1 MRGRKE
7 ILYKYMCRNLHKI
20 FLILV
25 CPIAFLLMPL
35 SLFSQRGG
43 EVGVLAGGSYYMG
56 DINLYKHFYTP
67 HLGAGVFGKYHFN
80 SRYVLRVSGLY
91 TELSAADADF
101 NNEFQLLRNSD
112 FESMLIELSMQ
123 FEVHFLPYELC
134 EMKRRSFTPYLQSG
148 LAVYFAGSSQQVFGL
163 AIPIGFGIKKNINS
177 RLVIGA
183 EWSFR
188 RTFSDYLDNLSG
200 EDLDVYDPNYGV
212 PLTETNMFKQT
223 GFLYNK
229 DWYSMANITL
239 SYTFKLGGL
248 GCPAYYIY

>member
-1 MRGRKE
+1 MK
-7 ILYKYMCRNLHKI
+7 ILTNYICSDLRSRFYLAI
-20 FLILV
+20 IPFLFV
-25 CPIAFLLMPL
+25 LLPL

-56 DINLYKHFYTP
+56 DINLYKHFYSP
-67 HLGAGVFGKYHFN
+67 HLEAGFFAKYHFN
-80 SRYVLRVSGLY
+80 SRYVLRLSGFY

-101 NNEFQLLRNSD
+101 NNNFQLLRNHD
-112 FESMLIELSMQ
+112 FETMLIELSMQ

-134 EMKRRSFTPYLQSG
+134 EMKRKSFTPYIQSG
-148 LAVYFAGSSQQVFGL
+148 LAVFFASSSQQPFGV

-177 RLVIGA
+177 RLVVGL

-188 RTFSDYLDNLSG
+188 RTLTDYLDSLSG
-200 EDLDVYDPNYGV
+200 EDLDVYDPNFGV
-212 PLTETNMFKQT
+212 PLSEANMRKQT